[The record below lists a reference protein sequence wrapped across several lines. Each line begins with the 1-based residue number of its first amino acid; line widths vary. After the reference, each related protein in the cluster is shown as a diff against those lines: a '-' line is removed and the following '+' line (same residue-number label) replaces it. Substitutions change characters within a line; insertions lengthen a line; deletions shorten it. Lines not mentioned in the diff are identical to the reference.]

1 MTTDNTVN
9 SNPGY
14 TGDRLPDSSAISS
27 HGRHSG
33 AVTRG
38 LFVAVSGNIGAG
50 KTTLTRMLADKY
62 GWEPRFE
69 AVAQNPYLDDYYKD
83 IHRWSFCL
91 ETFFLKERFRDLLD
105 ISHSANDIIQDRSI
119 FEGVHV
125 FAANNKAMGN
135 MDDRDYETFMEL
147 FEQMTSVARTPD
159 LMIYLRASVPHLVA
173 NIQKRGRDYE
183 QTIPIDYL
191 KGLNDRYEDF
201 ISNRYHGRVLTIEV
215 DDMDFVQRRNDFKF
229 ITEKIDRIFYGLF

>member
-1 MTTDNTVN
+1 M
-9 SNPGY
+9 
-14 TGDRLPDSSAISS
+14 
-27 HGRHSG
+27 
-33 AVTRG
+33 G
-38 LFVAVSGNIGAG
+38 LFIAIAGNIGAG
-50 KTTLTRMLADKY
+50 KTTLTQMLAAKY
-62 GWEPRFE
+62 GWEARFE

-105 ISHSANDIIQDRSI
+105 ISHADHDIIQDRSI

-135 MDDRDYETFMEL
+135 MDDRDYETFLEL

-173 NIQKRGRDYE
+173 NIQRRGRDYE
-183 QTIPIDYL
+183 QAIPLDYL
-191 KGLNDRYEDF
+191 KGLNERYEDF
-201 ISNRYHGRVLTIEV
+201 IGNKYQGRVLTIDV
-215 DDMDFVQRRNDFKF
+215 DNMDFVRNRDDFKF

>member
-1 MTTDNTVN
+1 M
-9 SNPGY
+9 
-14 TGDRLPDSSAISS
+14 
-27 HGRHSG
+27 
-33 AVTRG
+33 G
-38 LFVAVSGNIGAG
+38 LFIAIAGNIGAG
-50 KTTLTRMLADKY
+50 KTTLTQMLAAKY
-62 GWEPRFE
+62 GWEARFE

-105 ISHSANDIIQDRSI
+105 ISHADHDIIQDRSI

-135 MDDRDYETFMEL
+135 MDDRDYETFLEL

-183 QTIPIDYL
+183 QAIPLDYL
-191 KGLNDRYEDF
+191 KGLNERYEDF
-201 ISNRYHGRVLTIEV
+201 IQNKYPGRVLTIDV
-215 DDMDFVQRRNDFKF
+215 DDMDFVQNRDDFKF